1 MPFTVD
7 NTGRLRGEELEETTG
22 KVKTT
27 VRASGTLVGDGGS
40 GGLSAVRDADL
51 LEAVGAGVSATE
63 LLHDQGQST
72 VFASETE
79 EIPTALFRATIK
91 SLATLVIPQAP
102 L

>member
-22 KVKTT
+22 KVETT
-27 VRASGTLVGDGGS
+27 VRASRTLIHDGGR

-51 LEAVGAGVSATE
+51 LEAVGAGVPATE
-63 LLHDQGQST
+63 LLHDQGQNT
-72 VFASETE
+72 ALAPETE
-79 EIPTALFRATIK
+79 EIPTAVFRATIK
-91 SLATLVIPQAP
+91 SLATLVLPQAP